1 MLEIT
6 SRVFFFLAALAFEL
20 RATMLARQRRYSFF
34 FFCGTGLALRAY
46 TLSLIPP
53 AHFVKDFF
61 LDRVTRTI
69 FPG

>member
-20 RATMLARQRRYSFF
+20 RATMLARQRRYSF